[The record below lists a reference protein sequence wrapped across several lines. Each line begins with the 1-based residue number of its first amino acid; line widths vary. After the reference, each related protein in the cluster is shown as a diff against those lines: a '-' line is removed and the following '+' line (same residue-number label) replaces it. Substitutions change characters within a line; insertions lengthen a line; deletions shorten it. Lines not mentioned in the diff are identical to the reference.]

1 MKRFILAMAVVAI
14 GLGLSTSAQAALIP
28 GNGSF
33 GYAPFQIGNT
43 PAVSFTGASL
53 GAATSV
59 TISATEV
66 VNSVTDPYLGNPNN
80 LGVSVLDS
88 VGVSPLTLSA
98 LSTTLV
104 AGGVVP
110 TGVYLSF

>member
-1 MKRFILAMAVVAI
+1 MKRFILAMAVVAA

-33 GYAPFQIGNT
+33 GYAPFQIGQA
-43 PAVSFTGASL
+43 PAVTFTGASL

-66 VNSVTDPYLGNPNN
+66 VNSVTDPYLGSPNN
-80 LGVSVLDS
+80 LGVSVLDD
-88 VGVSPLTLSA
+88 VTVSPLTLS
-98 LSTTLV
+98 STGGTLV

-110 TGVYLSF
+110 GG